1 MVEELKRSVIY
12 FVDDEP
18 AVCKAVKQ
26 TLETL
31 NCRVICFSNAEDCLR
46 SIEMGMCDL
55 LISDVNMPGMD
66 GVELLR
72 MVKRVRPMLPV
83 LLVTGYGDIPVAVK
97 AVKAGAMD
105 FIEKPLDENTFLPV
119 VKRAL
124 EEHERKSSLII
135 KPLTKTERKILQL
148 VVDGKGNKEIANMLT
163 CSVRTVENHRYRIS
177 KKMNVDSTA
186 SMVRLAITLGLASP
200 NSGGTVEV

>member
-1 MVEELKRSVIY
+1 MVEETRRSVVI

-31 NCRVICFSNAEDCLR
+31 NCRVLCYSNAADCLR
-46 SIEMGMCDL
+46 AIETGNCDL

-66 GVELLR
+66 GVELLKA
-72 MVKRVRPMLPV
+72 VKRLRPMVPV

-105 FIEKPLDENTFLPV
+105 FIEKPLDEATFIPV

-124 EEHERKSSLII
+124 EEHEKRNSMIN
-135 KPLTKTERKILQL
+135 KPLTRTEKKILQL
-148 VVDGKGNKEIANMLT
+148 VVDGKGNKEIANLLT

-200 NSGGTVEV
+200 NGGGIIE